1 MVRVS
6 GDVQRQTRELS
17 TRELTAKLGEQLS
30 TLMKQ
35 EIALARA
42 ELFASTR
49 QAILGGALMAIAAVV
64 GLSAWAALVT
74 AAIAAIAEGLP
85 VWASALIITAVL
97 GLLAGGLAAGGR
109 ARLTRGMPMMR
120 ITTGSVRKEIN
131 ELTATTAHRDQR

>member
-17 TRELTAKLGEQLS
+17 TRELTAQLGEQLS

-35 EIALARA
+35 EVALARA
-42 ELFASTR
+42 ELFASAR
-49 QAILGGALMAIAAVV
+49 QAILGGSLMATAAVV

-74 AAIAAIAEGLP
+74 AAIAGIAEGLP

-109 ARLTRGMPMMR
+109 ARLIRGMPMMR